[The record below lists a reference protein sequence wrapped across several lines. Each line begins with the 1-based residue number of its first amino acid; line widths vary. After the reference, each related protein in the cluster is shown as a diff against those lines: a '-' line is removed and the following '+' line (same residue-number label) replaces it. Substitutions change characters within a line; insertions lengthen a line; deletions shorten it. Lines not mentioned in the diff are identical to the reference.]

1 MSAPLA
7 VLGGAPAF
15 PDGVPF
21 VRPPLPDLDGV
32 VARFA
37 TSYEQGSVTNGPLVA
52 EFEEQV
58 AARLGTR
65 HVVAVSSATTGLM
78 LAVRALQPLPGLRDH
93 GAVLVPSFTFSAS
106 AHAIA
111 WNGLRPV
118 FADCDRES
126 FQLDVDDAARRLAPE
141 GVAVGVGAILAT
153 HVFGAPCRPE
163 LVEALAAT
171 IGARVVFDAAAAF
184 GSTHGGRP
192 VGGFGDV
199 EVFSLTPTKTVIAGE
214 GGLVTTDDDDIAA
227 AVRIGREYGNP
238 GDYNTQ
244 FVGLNGRMSELHA
257 ALALESIAGLDAHLA
272 RRRAVADRYT
282 AGLAPIPGVRCQQV
296 DAADESTW
304 KDVTIVVEPDDFGM
318 DRSALR
324 SVLLAEGVQ
333 TRTYFHPPVHHQT
346 AYEHEPRVD
355 LPVTDALAASVLS
368 LPIYPGLADDHI
380 DRIVEL
386 IATVHTSAAEV
397 TAAIAS

>member
-1 MSAPLA
+1 
-7 VLGGAPAF
+7 
-15 PDGVPF
+15 VPF
-21 VRPPLPDLDGV
+21 VRPPLPELDKV
-32 VARFA
+32 VARLT
-37 TSYEQGSVTNGPLVA
+37 TSYEQGTITNGPLVA
-52 EFEEQV
+52 ELEAR
-58 AARLGTR
+58 AAERLGTR

-78 LAVRALQPLPGLRDH
+78 LAIRALGLPSG
-93 GAVLVPSFTFSAS
+93 GAVLLPSFTFSAS

-126 FQLDVDDAARRLAPE
+126 FQLDVNVDLE
-141 GVAVGVGAILAT
+141 GVDGLEGVDLDAILAT
-153 HVFGAPCRPE
+153 HVFGAPCSPE
-163 LVEALAAT
+163 AVEALAAT
-171 IGARVVFDAAAAF
+171 TGARVVFDAAAAF
-184 GSTHGGRP
+184 GSTHAGRP
-192 VGGFGDV
+192 IGGFGDV

-214 GGLVTTDDDDIAA
+214 GGLVSTDDDDIAK

-257 ALALESIAGLDAHLA
+257 ALALESFANLDAHLA
-272 RRRAVADRYT
+272 RRRAIAGRYV
-282 AGLAPIPGVRCQQV
+282 AGLAAIPGVRCQQV
-296 DAADESTW
+296 DPADESTW

-318 DRSALR
+318 DRSALQ

-355 LPVTDALAASVLS
+355 LPVTDALAARVLS
-368 LPIYPGLADDHI
+368 LPISPSLPDDHV
-380 DRIVEL
+380 DRIVGLVTTAHE
-386 IATVHTSAAEV
+386 SAEEV
-397 TAAIAS
+397 AFAITESLT